1 MGASSSCQ
9 ICEKLKTAL
18 QWIMLNKLKAG
29 GMSYMLDDFFFIEP
43 PQSDKCKNDLIISW
57 LNVK

>member
-43 PQSDKCKNDLIISW
+43 PQSDKCKNDLIIS
-57 LNVK
+57 